1 MGIIPYAIGVIRY
14 LFILSMLATALSAQ
28 TTLFVSGASSSWTSI
43 TSTETPNN
51 TLLMT
56 DILGDR
62 QTGQTPDDFIG
73 AGFFVDTG
81 TINGIASIGFR
92 TYMAGYT
99 ASGYSGNLRIGI
111 DGNRDGVVDL
121 FLGPKLSGNAGS
133 QGIVFQDATGAGNY
147 SPSTTALGNPY
158 GRIAFTADNYNYQPI
173 APVLDPLWGAQ
184 GVTVNSAISFTVST
198 QTLKDAFAALG
209 ITLTDQSYMSFLA
222 FTSTQANAINQDL
235 YGPAGISNTTRFDG
249 PSGGF
254 SDYYALDGSFAPRP
268 IIPEPWVYGA
278 GFMAFSLIFVGWS
291 RWSSRR
297 ASTC

>member
-1 MGIIPYAIGVIRY
+1 
-14 LFILSMLATALSAQ
+14 MLATALSAQ

-158 GRIAFTADNYNYQPI
+158 GRIAFTA
-173 APVLDPLWGAQ
+173 AQ

-291 RWSSRR
+291 RWSTRR